1 MKKELSKKEKIPSE
15 EELNRCVWMTAGVIS
30 FKLCPFYYDC
40 ENCDFDKVMRV
51 QTRPGGLKTNVKRYM
66 PKPALRSESAY
77 TTEIES
83 EEYFFTFSVGEID
96 EQLHI
101 HPSHFWARHEYDHT
115 WKVGVDKLLAYI
127 LPPPVKVELYRP
139 NQEIIQEEVFGRIL
153 TEAGTV
159 FVTAPLSGRLVQTN
173 PRVTQKPELV
183 QSDPLGEGWL
193 AVIDRLQ
200 DGSELEKLYAGPPAI
215 QFLKEEAQHLRILL
229 KYRGIQVSQIGET
242 LPDGGTD
249 IKYLHQILAPKLC
262 LNLAR
267 ELIVSGKDI
276 Y

>member
-1 MKKELSKKEKIPSE
+1 MKKRVTEKQSLSADPQ
-15 EELNRCVWMTAGVIS
+15 NRCIWMTAGVIS
-30 FKLCPFYYDC
+30 FKLCPLNYDC
-40 ENCDFDKVMRV
+40 EHCDFDKVMRV
-51 QTRPGGLKTNVKRYM
+51 QTKPSELESKVKKHM
-66 PKPALRSESAY
+66 PKTPLRSENGY
-77 TTEIES
+77 ITDIES
-83 EEYFFTFSVGEID
+83 EEPFFTFSIGEID
-96 EQLHI
+96 ERLHI
-101 HPSHFWARHEYDHT
+101 HPTHLWARHEYNHT
-115 WKVGVDKLLAYI
+115 WRVGVDGLLAYI

-139 NQEIIQEEVFGRIL
+139 NQKIIQEEVFGRIL

-173 PRVTQKPELV
+173 PRLAQKPELV
-183 QSDPLGEGWL
+183 QSDPCGEGWL

-215 QFLKEEAQHLRILL
+215 RFLKEEAHHLRILL

-262 LNLAR
+262 LNLAL

>member
-1 MKKELSKKEKIPSE
+1 MKKALSKKEKIPSE

-51 QTRPGGLKTNVKRYM
+51 HTRPGGLKTNVKRYM
-66 PKPALRSESAY
+66 PKLALRSESAY
-77 TTEIES
+77 TTNTES
-83 EEYFFTFSVGEID
+83 EEPFFTFSVGEID
-96 EQLHI
+96 ERLHI
-101 HPSHFWARHEYDHT
+101 HPTHLWARHEYDNT

-127 LPPPVKVELYRP
+127 LPPPAKVELYRP

-173 PRVTQKPELV
+173 PQLAQKPELV
-183 QSDPLGEGWL
+183 QSDPYGEGWL
-193 AVIDRLQ
+193 AVIDRFQ
-200 DGSELEKLYAGPPAI
+200 DGSELEKLYSGPPAI

-229 KYRGIQVSQIGET
+229 KYRGVQVSQIGET
-242 LPDGGTD
+242 LPDGGTG